1 MSLSVLI
8 VEDDPDGAATVDM
21 MLRAAGIQTHVVD
34 SAEAALAVLEKGEHF
49 DGAVVDLALPV
60 MDGFELMTT
69 LRKQPAHHDLPLVAM
84 TAYHTP
90 ELKFK
95 ALDSGFNAYFAK
107 PLDTNR
113 FAQALQRIL
122 LSPLGQTCR
131 LPYSLFSSLC

>member
-1 MSLSVLI
+1 MSLTVLI

-21 MLRAAGIQTHVVD
+21 MLRSVGMQTHVVD
-34 SAEAALAVLEKGEHF
+34 SAEAALSILENGKHF

-69 LRKQPAHHDLPLVAM
+69 LRRHPTHHNLRLVAV

-90 ELKFK
+90 ELKVK

-107 PLDTNR
+107 PLDTNL
-113 FAQALQRIL
+113 FAQALEQIL
-122 LSPLGQTCR
+122 V
-131 LPYSLFSSLC
+131 